1 MRDAIQV
8 LHVDDEPEFADLT
21 ATYLERENNR
31 LAVETT
37 NSSADGLDRLSDGID
52 CVVADYD
59 MPGMNGIEFLE
70 SVREEYPDLPFILFT
85 GKGSEEI
92 ASDAISAGVTDYL
105 QKESGPDQY
114 AVLAN
119 RVTNA
124 VAQSWA
130 EHQLQ
135 EERQRFQILFE
146 RLTQPTVEVEYQ
158 EDEPIVQQV
167 NPAFEDVF
175 GYDAS
180 ELVGSSLDDYILS
193 EGQEGEAS
201 QINQRVQAGGGLD
214 SLEVTRRTADGNR
227 EFLLQNAV
235 YDDGSGGFAIYT
247 DITDRKEREQQLERQ
262 NGRLTAIF
270 ENFPEPTLAYTY
282 ENGEPQIRQ
291 VNEAFTETFGYEAE
305 EAVGAEVDSLLVP
318 PGRQTEA
325 ARIDDRVRT
334 GDSVD
339 EILQRQTKEGIRE
352 FRFRNILL
360 PDDEAFDG
368 YAIYADV
375 TERRQRERDLER
387 KERIIQEMKDGVVVI
402 QDKTITY
409 TNPQISEIV
418 GYPAEVLVGKSM
430 TQFIAPEDREK
441 VRRRYEERLAGTNP
455 PKTYE
460 ISLLR
465 RDGGTVPVEITAG
478 RVSYGGDA
486 ATLSIV
492 RDITDRKERIR
503 ELERQNERLEEFASI
518 VSHDLRNPLNVAMA
532 RLELARDT
540 CDSPHLVDIADAHDR
555 MEWLI
560 DDLLTLARQGETV
573 REMNEVSL
581 GTLVEDCWAGVETA
595 GTTLDVETDATIR
608 ADRGRLQQAI
618 ENLVRNAVEHGG
630 SDVTVRVGALAN
642 RAGFYV
648 ADDGQGI
655 PEDTNDSVFESG
667 YSTADDGTGL
677 GLAIVRE
684 IVEAHGWEIGVSDSE
699 SGGARFEITG
709 VGLVD

>member
-21 ATYLERENNR
+21 ATYLERENDR

-37 NSSADGLDRLSDGID
+37 TSSADGLDQLSDGID

-59 MPGMNGIEFLE
+59 MPGLNGIEFLE

-360 PDDEAFDG
+360 PDDEVFDG
-368 YAIYADV
+368 YGIYADV
-375 TERRQRERDLER
+375 
-387 KERIIQEMKDGVVVI
+387 
-402 QDKTITY
+402 
-409 TNPQISEIV
+409 
-418 GYPAEVLVGKSM
+418 
-430 TQFIAPEDREK
+430 
-441 VRRRYEERLAGTNP
+441 
-455 PKTYE
+455 
-460 ISLLR
+460 
-465 RDGGTVPVEITAG
+465 
-478 RVSYGGDA
+478 
-486 ATLSIV
+486 
-492 RDITDRKERIR
+492 TDRKERIR

-630 SDVTVRVGALAN
+630 SDVTVRVGALAD

-655 PEDTNDSVFESG
+655 PEDTDDSVFESG